1 MDTIRTKMQMSRIIN
16 TLLMNWAKKLLHMW
30 QLINGCLQSV
40 GTHMNGT
47 GNGATGMAEAPAWA
61 PAFAPAPGPSAAGSG
76 TNNGSTASIMCQ
88 GPCFEEMMLMMTC
101 VNDILVDNI
110 QGYSPGLMQGIEAI
124 FQMFCGAGGG
134 TSNAVVA
141 AGTSAIFPC
150 FSYGL

>member
-1 MDTIRTKMQMSRIIN
+1 
-16 TLLMNWAKKLLHMW
+16 
-30 QLINGCLQSV
+30 
-40 GTHMNGT
+40 MNGT

-88 GPCFEEMMLMMTC
+88 GPCFEEMMLIMTC

-124 FQMFCGAGGG
+124 FQMFCGNVDNGHGGSGAGGG

-141 AGTSAIFPC
+141 AGTSAIFSC